1 MIIGWNSPSGE
12 FLHYNPTS
20 NFQLLTS
27 NFQYARGPSGNLFST
42 ENANKFYYYTTDGL
56 GSVTAITDQT
66 GTLLDEYKYDE
77 FGMLTNVDEKSNI
90 NNPFKFTGAI
100 HDKTANL
107 YLMGSR
113 YYNPKV
119 GRFITQDSFGAT
131 FGADWTD
138 HLYSYTGNNP
148 VNFIDPTGHVYL
160 SPNASRNSMQDTFN
174 VQNMLIQL
182 NILKNY
188 SPGGKYD
195 SKTVQAVNTFKS
207 RYGLGNNGNYRGV
220 VGNQTY
226 EYLLKATSGKL
237 KSPSQGTSNLKPA
250 VNNGTLIKLT
260 ESDARKNAFQKTIA
274 DPNVQ
279 VTLAKHGLDGTVEV
293 AYKDAKKKFI
303 TWALKETAE
312 KGPKK
317 VVGKFVPYWN
327 VIDAGR
333 DITNIVGIYQDYED
347 MNKVYESNL
356 KGEMKNVNW
365 VPPDPYKCLR

>member
-1 MIIGWNSPSGE
+1 MTSSHVYGGTNSSGE
-12 FLHYNPTS
+12 NGQNTWPGDSY
-20 NFQLLTS
+20 
-27 NFQYARGPSGNLFST
+27 
-42 ENANKFYYYTTDGL
+42 
-56 GSVTAITDQT
+56 
-66 GTLLDEYKYDE
+66 
-77 FGMLTNVDEKSNI
+77 
-90 NNPFKFTGAI
+90 GA
-100 HDKTANL
+100 A
-107 YLMGSR
+107 
-113 YYNPKV
+113 
-119 GRFITQDSFGAT
+119 

-148 VNFIDPTGHVYL
+148 VNYIDPTGHVYL

>member
-303 TWALKETAE
+303 TWALNETAE

>member
-42 ENANKFYYYTTDGL
+42 ENANKFFYYTTDGL

-66 GTLLDEYKYDE
+66 GTLQDEYKYDE